1 MKNILI
7 FIISFIVGIIIFKIN
22 TPYYILNLFLV
33 FTAFIIGTILI
44 AGICM
49 TDKKPKGE

>member
-33 FTAFIIGTILI
+33 FTLFTTGTILV